1 MNHVLVQMNESYM
14 TQYLEEKKLSQDQE
28 VSGTTRTEEEELLV
42 ASKKIQCQVF
52 ENQGKE
58 NIIWENASLTEL
70 NSKQCTWQWIKD
82 DRNKWGGIFNVTL
95 HETELF
101 RNGSHLDQEHHENVL
116 LAVTCT
122 TCAIRPCI
130 SLPFEKK
137 KPDVTFAIPFIVQNK
152 THATG
157 NPLVK
162 QTKSITTNTNT
173 TMIILI
179 VSISSLFVVLTLVA
193 FYYCSKRKRNKG

>member
-58 NIIWENASLTEL
+58 NISWENASLTEL
-70 NSKQCTWQWIKD
+70 NSKQCTWKWIKD
-82 DRNKWGGIFNVTL
+82 DRNKWGGVFNVTL
-95 HETELF
+95 HETEPC

-130 SLPFEKK
+130 SMPFEKK
-137 KPDVTFAIPFIVQNK
+137 KPDVTFAIPFIVKNK

-157 NPLVK
+157 TLIIK
-162 QTKSITTNTNT
+162 QTKAITTNTKT
-173 TMIILI
+173 TTIILI
-179 VSISSLFVVLTLVA
+179 VSISSLLVVLTLVA

>member
-58 NIIWENASLTEL
+58 NISWDNASLTEL
-70 NSKQCTWQWIKD
+70 NSKQCTWKWIKD
-82 DRNKWGGIFNVTL
+82 DRNKWGGVFNVTL
-95 HETELF
+95 HETEPC

-130 SLPFEKK
+130 SMPFEKK
-137 KPDVTFAIPFIVQNK
+137 DVTFAIPFIVQNK

-162 QTKSITTNTNT
+162 QTKAIASNTKNAI
-173 TMIILI
+173 IILL
-179 VSISSLFVVLTLVA
+179 VSVSSLLIVFTLVA
-193 FYYCSKRKRNKG
+193 IYYCGKRKSNKG

>member
-28 VSGTTRTEEEELLV
+28 VLETTRTEEEELLV

-52 ENQGKE
+52 DNQGKE
-58 NIIWENASLTEL
+58 NISWENASLTEL
-70 NSKQCTWQWIKD
+70 NSKQCTWKWIKD

-95 HETELF
+95 HETELC

-130 SLPFEKK
+130 SMPFEKK
-137 KPDVTFAIPFIVQNK
+137 DVTFAIPFIVQNK

-162 QTKSITTNTNT
+162 QTKAITTNTKT

-179 VSISSLFVVLTLVA
+179 VSISSLLVVLTSVSYTHLTLPT
-193 FYYCSKRKRNKG
+193 KRIV